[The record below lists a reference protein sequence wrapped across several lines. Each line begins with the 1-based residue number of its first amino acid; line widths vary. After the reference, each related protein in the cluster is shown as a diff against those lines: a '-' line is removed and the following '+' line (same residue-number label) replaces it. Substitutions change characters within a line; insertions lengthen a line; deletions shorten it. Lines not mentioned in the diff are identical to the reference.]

1 MLNTLWRSSENM
13 QDMYKTLDDFIRYMY
28 DKRTGSE
35 KTADSYYRDISRF
48 ITYLED
54 NKIGDFSDVNK
65 DVVFDYVEVLRSGK
79 ISRGKISNSTYARN
93 LSALRSFFRFLNER
107 HICDDNPFV
116 QFRKVH
122 VEKHLPDVLT
132 FDQVERLLNVF
143 DLDDPLQVRNR
154 CILETIYACGL
165 RISEC
170 CDLLYDHI
178 DRQEMIVRVIG
189 KGNKERIVP
198 YYPRLNELIDL
209 YVSMYRNDLADRDFP
224 YLFISQRK
232 GKISP
237 RSVQLLL
244 ENARIKAG
252 LSMTVHPHMLR
263 HSFATHLL
271 DNGADLRTVQELLG
285 HENLSTTQLY
295 THLTYDRLKKAV
307 DSAHPHAK

>member
-1 MLNTLWRSSENM
+1 
-13 QDMYKTLDDFIRYMY
+13 MYEILDGFIAYLY
-28 DKRTGSE
+28 DKRSGSD
-35 KTADSYYRDISRF
+35 KTSDSYRRDIERF
-48 ITYLED
+48 IHFLEEE
-54 NKIGDFSDVNK
+54 NITSFRDVDK
-65 DVVFDYVEVLRSGK
+65 DVVFDYINLLRSGK
-79 ISRGKISNSTYARN
+79 ISRGKISNATYARN
-93 LSALRSFFRFLNER
+93 LSALRSFYRYLCER
-107 HICDDNPFV
+107 HICEDNPFLL
-116 QFRKVH
+116 FRKVH

-132 FDQVERLLNVF
+132 FDQVDQLLNVF

-170 CDLLYDHI
+170 CDLLVDQIDH
-178 DRQEMIVRVIG
+178 ESMILRVIG

-198 YYPRLNELIDL
+198 YYPRLEELFDL
-209 YVSMYRNDLADRDFP
+209 YMKMYRNEYAYEGFP
-224 YLFISQRK
+224 YLFVSQRH

-252 LSMTVHPHMLR
+252 LAIDVHPHMLR

-285 HENLSTTQLY
+285 HAHLSTTQLY
-295 THLTYDRLKKAV
+295 THLTYDRLKDAV
-307 DSAHPHAK
+307 RSAHPHAK

>member
-1 MLNTLWRSSENM
+1 M
-13 QDMYKTLDDFIRYMY
+13 QKMYKTLDEFVAYMY

-35 KTADSYYRDISRF
+35 ATSDSYYRDIARF
-48 ITYLED
+48 INYLEENHID
-54 NKIGDFSDVNK
+54 SFK
-65 DVVFDYVEVLRSGK
+65 DVGKGIVFDYINELRSGT
-79 ISRGKISNSTYARN
+79 ITRGKISNATYARN
-93 LSALRSFFRFLNER
+93 MSSLRSFYRYLNER
-107 HICDDNPFV
+107 HIADANPFL
-116 QFRKVH
+116 QFRNVH

-132 FDQVERLLNVF
+132 FDQVERLFDSF
-143 DLDDPLQVRNR
+143 DLEKPLDVRNR

-170 CDLLYDHI
+170 CDLLMDHV
-178 DRQEMIVRVIG
+178 DKREMIIRVIG

-209 YVSMYRNDLADRDFP
+209 YIAMYRNEYAMEGFP
-224 YLFISQRK
+224 FLFVSNRGTK
-232 GKISP
+232 VSP

-244 ENARIKAG
+244 DSVKIKAG
-252 LSMTVHPHMLR
+252 LEIDIHPHMLR

-295 THLTYDRLKKAV
+295 THLTYDRLKGAV
-307 DSAHPHAK
+307 DKAHPHSK

>member
-1 MLNTLWRSSENM
+1 M
-13 QDMYKTLDDFIRYMY
+13 QEMYKTLDEFITYMY
-28 DKRTGSE
+28 EKRSGSDKTS
-35 KTADSYYRDISRF
+35 DSYYRDIDRF
-48 ITYLED
+48 IRFLQD
-54 NKIGDFSDVNK
+54 NGVDSFDQVDKN
-65 DVVFDYVEVLRSGK
+65 VVFDYIGELRSGR
-79 ISRGKISNSTYARN
+79 ISRGKISNATYARN
-93 LSALRSFFRFLNER
+93 LSALRSFYRFLCER
-107 HICDDNPFV
+107 HIADDNPFL

-122 VEKHLPDVLT
+122 VEKHLPDVLS
-132 FDQVERLLNVF
+132 FEQVERLLNVF
-143 DLDDPLQVRNR
+143 DLDDPIQIRNR
-154 CILETIYACGL
+154 CILECIYACGL

-170 CDLLYDHI
+170 CDLRLSQI
-178 DRQEMIVRVIG
+178 DRRSLIVRVIG

-209 YVSMYRNDLADRDFP
+209 YIEKYRNEYASEDLDL
-224 YLFISQRK
+224 LFVSTRR

-252 LSMTVHPHMLR
+252 LSVDVHPHMLR

-295 THLTYDRLKKAV
+295 AHLTYDRLKNAV
-307 DSAHPHAK
+307 ESAHPHAK